1 MTRRHTT
8 PEVKEAVRLALAAYP
23 METYASLARKLDV
36 DDGTVRRIAVEHG
49 LEGFRGFANTE
60 ARQEVRSLVP
70 GGGGTLPTGRR
81 EDGVPVPD
89 GQGQL
94 DFGDGE

>member
-8 PEVKEAVRLALAAYP
+8 PEIEEAVRLALTAFP

-60 ARQEVRSLVP
+60 TRQEVRSLVP
-70 GGGGTLPTGRR
+70 GGGTLPTPSGRQA
-81 EDGVPVPD
+81 EGGPADES
-89 GQGQL
+89 QGQL
-94 DFGDGE
+94 DFGD